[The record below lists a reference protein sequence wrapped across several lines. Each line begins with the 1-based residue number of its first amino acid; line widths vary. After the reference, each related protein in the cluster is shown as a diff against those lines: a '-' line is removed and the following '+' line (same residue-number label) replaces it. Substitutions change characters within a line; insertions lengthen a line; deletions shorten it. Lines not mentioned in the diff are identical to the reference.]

1 MKNLII
7 LSSLAY
13 LFASANPTP
22 VLQAEI
28 KQIRLNAADHIV
40 LSIYNSEDYIATG
53 EDDSMDIISAF
64 KEKVLTEDNV
74 DIEIAYSTFDTNE
87 IMLSNLQT
95 GAQNYDLICTSD
107 YMVEKMMAADLVVPF
122 LEGKDREALYSHGL
136 SGWETDTY
144 LTYGSP
150 FLDHLYGNIYVQ
162 KGEESLKVTDYM
174 RGYMWGTLGIM
185 YNPNFSVY
193 SDRGLSADDVKVDM
207 SDYASLWDSHYQGT
221 FQIKDSMRDSYAI
234 ALLQAYKEEFET
246 LLDQYQNGTLSEE
259 QYNKDINIIFNNIC
273 HIDEFNELSKRLG
286 KEEEV
291 TGDKIV
297 DLIQTELISLKDNSY
312 GLEVDSG
319 KTDIQT
325 GTRTGINMAW
335 SGDAV
340 YAIESAEEYGVE
352 LYYSVPRIG
361 GNVWLDAWVIPST
374 VKNQEYA
381 QKFIDF
387 LSDPEIAAANVDYI
401 GYTSAIA
408 GDSILEQ
415 TREWYDVRMSLFY
428 QYDDEAGDW
437 VRNEDDELVLL
448 DEYISLSE
456 EEFNNLFRSG
466 AGKIGGETYTSWED
480 YSTKN
485 DLGWTAVDLSY
496 FFNGSLEN
504 FEDNLDTVFWTDEYE
519 EVTSD
524 GLTVTAGRAFYAQ
537 YPAGDTVASLMV
549 MEDYGE
555 NNEYVLRMWEI
566 VKSGSTPMTVAII
579 LIVEA
584 VVGATLLGYF
594 LIRNGISKGLRK
606 KRREE
611 KKSQ

>member
-22 VLQAEI
+22 VLQAEV

-64 KEKVLTEDNV
+64 KEKVLAEDNV

-297 DLIQTELISLKDNSY
+297 DLIQTKLISLKDNSY

-437 VRNEDDELVLL
+437 VRNDDDELVLL
-448 DEYISLSE
+448 DEYTSLNE
-456 EEFNNLFRSG
+456 EEFTNLFRSG

-480 YSTKN
+480 YSIKN

-504 FEDNLDTVFWTDEYE
+504 FEDNLDTIFWTDEYE

-584 VVGATLLGYF
+584 VVGVTVLGYF

>member
-437 VRNEDDELVLL
+437 VRNDDDELVLL
-448 DEYISLSE
+448 DEYTSLNE

-584 VVGATLLGYF
+584 VVGVTVLGYF

>member
-13 LFASANPTP
+13 LFASANPAP
-22 VLQAEI
+22 ILKSEI
-28 KQIRLNAADHIV
+28 RQIRLDAAEKIT

-64 KEKVLTEDNV
+64 KEKVLAEDNV
-74 DIEIAYSTFDTNE
+74 NIEIAYSTFDTNE

-185 YNPNFSVY
+185 YNPTFSVY
-193 SDRGLSADDVKVDM
+193 ADRGLSADDVKVDM

-273 HIDEFNELSKRLG
+273 HIDEFNELAKRLG
-286 KEEEV
+286 SEEEV
-291 TGDKIV
+291 TGDQIV

-504 FEDNLDTVFWTDEYE
+504 FEDNLDTIFWTDEYE

-579 LIVEA
+579 LIVES
-584 VVGATLLGYF
+584 VVGVTVLGYF

>member
-13 LFASANPTP
+13 LFASANPAP
-22 VLQAEI
+22 ILKSEI
-28 KQIRLNAADHIV
+28 KQIRLNAAEKIT

-64 KEKVLTEDNV
+64 KDKVLAEDNV
-74 DIEIAYSTFDTNE
+74 AIEIAYSTFDTNE

-136 SGWETDTY
+136 TGWETDTY

-150 FLDHLYGNIYVQ
+150 FLDHLYGDIYVQ

-297 DLIQTELISLKDNSY
+297 DLIQTKLISLKDNSY

-437 VRNEDDELVLL
+437 VRNDDDELVLL
-448 DEYISLSE
+448 DEYTSLSE
-456 EEFNNLFRSG
+456 EEFTNLFRSG

-480 YSTKN
+480 YSEKN

-504 FEDNLDTVFWTDEYE
+504 FEDNLDTIFWTDEYE

-566 VKSGSTPMTVAII
+566 VKSGSTPLTVAII

-584 VVGATLLGYF
+584 VVGVTVLGYF

>member
-13 LFASANPTP
+13 LFASANPAP
-22 VLQAEI
+22 ILKSEI
-28 KQIRLNAADHIV
+28 RQIRLDAAEKIT

-64 KEKVLTEDNV
+64 KEKVLAEDNV
-74 DIEIAYSTFDTNE
+74 NIEIAYSTFDTNE

-122 LEGKDREALYSHGL
+122 LEGEDRKALYSHGL
-136 SGWETDTY
+136 TGWETDTY

-150 FLDHLYGNIYVQ
+150 FLDHLYGDIYVQ

-185 YNPNFSVY
+185 YNPTFSVY

-286 KEEEV
+286 KEDEV

-437 VRNEDDELVLL
+437 VRNEDNELVLL
-448 DEYISLSE
+448 DEYTSLNE
-456 EEFNNLFRSG
+456 EEFTNLFRSG
-466 AGKIGGETYTSWED
+466 AGNIGGETYTSWED

-504 FEDNLDTVFWTDEYE
+504 FEDNLDTIFWTDEYE

-584 VVGATLLGYF
+584 VVGVTVLGYF

>member
-13 LFASANPTP
+13 LFASANPAP
-22 VLQAEI
+22 ILKSEI
-28 KQIRLNAADHIV
+28 RQIRLDAAEKIT

-64 KEKVLTEDNV
+64 KEKVLAEDNV
-74 DIEIAYSTFDTNE
+74 NIEIAYSTFDTNE

-193 SDRGLSADDVKVDM
+193 ADRGLSADDVKVDM

-286 KEEEV
+286 KEDEV

-504 FEDNLDTVFWTDEYE
+504 FEDNLDTIFWTDEYE

-566 VKSGSTPMTVAII
+566 VKSGSTPTAVAII

-584 VVGATLLGYF
+584 VVGVTVLGYF

>member
-22 VLQAEI
+22 VLQAEV

-64 KEKVLTEDNV
+64 KEKVLAEDNV

-286 KEEEV
+286 KEDEV

-297 DLIQTELISLKDNSY
+297 DLIQTKLISLKDNSY

-437 VRNEDDELVLL
+437 VRNDDDELVLL
-448 DEYISLSE
+448 DEYTSLNE
-456 EEFNNLFRSG
+456 EEFTNLFRSG

-480 YSTKN
+480 YSIKN

-504 FEDNLDTVFWTDEYE
+504 FEDNLDTIFWTDEYE

-584 VVGATLLGYF
+584 VVGVTVLGYF

>member
-584 VVGATLLGYF
+584 VVGVTVLGYF